1 MSDRFAEE
9 ARRWAEI
16 LGSCAVSDAAESA
29 EMFQPYLEDML
40 RRARIEALEEAAGLV
55 NRSVENCEGEFV
67 KRIGSEGFS
76 REEAQRFDG
85 IITCWLNHTR
95 AIAAAISALRE
106 KP

>member
-1 MSDRFAEE
+1 MCRPV
-9 ARRWAEI
+9 ARGFFQRLDGQSAGFGE
-16 LGSCAVSDAAESA
+16 LFGS
-29 EMFQPYLEDML
+29 LIKH
-40 RRARIEALEEAAGLV
+40 RRA
-55 NRSVENCEGEFV
+55 
-67 KRIGSEGFS
+67 S